1 MGLVKELKKTRST
14 QHQVLFFVFED
25 KSIIVYRK
33 EDGGYR
39 LFNNY
44 YHQTISFQGLKQ
56 SLHSEG
62 KVIVPF
68 SMDAKEPGSYFIME
82 KQTFDDFL
90 ERFIRTFNER

>member
-1 MGLVKELKKTRST
+1 MGLIKELKKTRSA
-14 QHQVLFFVFED
+14 QNQVLFFVFED

-44 YHQTISFQGLKQ
+44 YHQTISFQRLKQ
-56 SLHSEG
+56 SLHSYE

-68 SMDAKEPGSYFIME
+68 SMDMKDPTSHFVME
-82 KQTFDDFL
+82 KKTFDDFL
-90 ERFIRTFNER
+90 DKFMRTFNER